1 MKITDNVYALDS
13 TKGAYAYIILGKEII
28 LVDTGLRWQG
38 RGILKELAAMNIKLK
53 DIKHIVLTHHDLD
66 HVGNAA
72 MLQRLTG
79 ARLWADSKDIPYI
92 KGYRKRPGI
101 KRIFSII
108 NKVENPQEIYDYN
121 RNTKIDDIQIIPT
134 PGHTPGHVCIL
145 YKDVL
150 FAGDLIKSKKEK
162 IKPYPNMN
170 WDEAILKNS
179 IKSISYIPFKWVCP
193 AHGIPIERGHKW
205 EAMQL

>member
-1 MKITDNVYALDS
+1 MKITDDVYALDS
-13 TKGAYAYIILGKEII
+13 TKGAYTYIIRGKGII
-28 LVDTGLRWQG
+28 LVDTGLKWQG
-38 RGILKELAAMNIKLK
+38 KGILKELAAKNIKLE

-66 HVGNAA
+66 HIGNAA

-79 ARLWADSKDIPYI
+79 AKLWADSKDIPYI
-92 KGYRKRPGI
+92 KGDIKRPGI

-108 NKVENPQEIYDYN
+108 NKVEMPEEIYAYN
-121 RNTKIDDIQIIPT
+121 RDVKIGDIQIIPT

-150 FAGDLIKSKKEK
+150 FAGDLVKCQKEK
-162 IKPYPNMN
+162 IEPYPNMN
-170 WDEAILKNS
+170 WDEVILKNS
-179 IKSISYIPFKWVCP
+179 IKSIAHIPFKWVCP
-193 AHGIPIERGHKW
+193 AHGIPVERGHKW

>member
-13 TKGAYAYIILGKEII
+13 TKGAYTYIILGKEII
-28 LVDTGLRWQG
+28 LVDTGLKWQG
-38 RGILKELAAMNIKLK
+38 KGILKELAAMNIKLK

-92 KGYRKRPGI
+92 KGHRKRPGI

-108 NKVENPQEIYDYN
+108 NKVEKPEEIYAYN
-121 RNTKIDDIQIIPT
+121 GDEKIGDIQIIPT

-145 YKDVL
+145 YKDIL
-150 FAGDLIKSKKEK
+150 FAGDLVKSKKEK
-162 IKPYPNMN
+162 VEPYPNMN
-170 WDEAILKNS
+170 WDEVILKNS
-179 IKSISYIPFKWVCP
+179 IKSIAHIPFKWVCP
-193 AHGIPIERGHKW
+193 AHGIPVERGHKW